1 MGEEYEQTP
10 KMASSYGIGL
20 RGDLNILLIL
30 ADSGGLR
37 DRVKD
42 NSMAIKCAVV
52 TSHSPH
58 GIGYGNSHPVLRCS
72 SDRCHL
78 WYLGVSPNVQRA
90 AVAPFVIMLP
100 YTNTLD
106 GAKDREGQQ
115 DGLCGQCTV

>member
-1 MGEEYEQTP
+1 MGAKYEQRP
-10 KMASSYGIGL
+10 KMASPYGIGL
-20 RGDLNILLIL
+20 RGNLNIHPIL
-30 ADSGGLR
+30 VCSGSNG
-37 DRVKD
+37 DKVED

-52 TSHSPH
+52 ASHSPH

-90 AVAPFVIMLP
+90 AVAPFVITLP

-115 DGLCGQCTV
+115 DGLCGQWTM

>member
-52 TSHSPH
+52 ASHSAH
-58 GIGYGNSHPVLRCS
+58 GTGYDNSHPVLRCN
-72 SDRCHL
+72 SDRRHL
-78 WYLGVSPNVQRA
+78 LYLGLSPNVQRA
-90 AVAPFVIMLP
+90 AVAPLTIRL
-100 YTNTLD
+100 
-106 GAKDREGQQ
+106 R
-115 DGLCGQCTV
+115 